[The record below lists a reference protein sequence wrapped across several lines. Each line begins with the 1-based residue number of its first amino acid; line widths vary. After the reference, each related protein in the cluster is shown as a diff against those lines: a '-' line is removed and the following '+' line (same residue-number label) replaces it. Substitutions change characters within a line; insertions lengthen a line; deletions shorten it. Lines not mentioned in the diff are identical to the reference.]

1 MNPNISL
8 NLQSIKIWA
17 QESIDSSGDVETIER
32 FLRDFFMNNNSPDTT
47 TIKIFYINGKN
58 VFEKGL

>member
-17 QESIDSSGDVETIER
+17 QGSIDSNGDEETIER
-32 FLRDFFMNNNSPDTT
+32 FLRDFFMNNNSLDTT
-47 TIKIFYINGKN
+47 SIKIFYINGKN